1 MKLYTEEQLLNTIKS
16 FQYYLEHY
24 DKGVFPS
31 VMEKHLKALTPIE
44 LPTDEEIEEYF
55 KFGYG
60 GDGGSAVYGA
70 KWLLDKIK
78 NK

>member
-31 VMEKHLKALTPIE
+31 VMEKHLKALAPIE
-44 LPTDEEIEEYF
+44 LPSDEEVERR
-55 KFGYG
+55 
-60 GDGGSAVYGA
+60 
-70 KWLLDKIK
+70 IK
-78 NK
+78 DLEKRLYDCSKSNAW